1 MGGGRM
7 ELRGGNDVDGDKV
20 AQLDARGG
28 ADGGENGAGQARN
41 TRVVLLLDSGT
52 VELLVRRAELDKGM
66 VVVLDRK
73 RGRIKTGN
81 HYRWILINT

>member
-7 ELRGGNDVDGDKV
+7 ELRGGNEVDGDKV
-20 AQLDARGG
+20 AQLDARSG

-52 VELLVRRAELDKGM
+52 VELLVRRAEMDKGM
-66 VVVLDRK
+66 VVLLDRK
-73 RGRIKTGN
+73 RGRMKDRKSLQVN
-81 HYRWILINT
+81 IN